1 MQNSGGMT
9 MPIAMQNTARTPH
22 TGRWIPSRRFPPPQP
37 RRWTISCAAR
47 RHSRGRGRQPTHPQS
62 SPSRGASIAACEPCF
77 PNLFQLADRR
87 GPGEG
92 ACHRHVC
99 EGSGDLAPFDRLALT
114 SSPTDGFCAALRRAR
129 AAGFR
134 PRGWL
139 LPAWRCTARGALLLN
154 TCHRATMRAHRLQE
168 LQTASSASTALCLL
182 SAFLV

>member
-99 EGSGDLAPFDRLALT
+99 EGSGDLAPFDRPKNHRIRKRRTTGLEKGERRPKNVC
-114 SSPTDGFCAALRRAR
+114 SPSAHAAVRRDDVREAR
-129 AAGFR
+129 DCCPARR
-134 PRGWL
+134 PTQHVL
-139 LPAWRCTARGALLLN
+139 LHHG
-154 TCHRATMRAHRLQE
+154 Q
-168 LQTASSASTALCLL
+168 S
-182 SAFLV
+182 V